1 MNRKVEK
8 VVKIIDGSGW
18 YKNKINEKFI
28 VVDYDG
34 ASGKYYELVNDNT
47 MVIAKNESKFIKFSD
62 KEVELAKD
70 ILLKSG
76 YNISNNMEE

>member
-8 VVKIIDGSGW
+8 VVKIIEGSGW
-18 YKNKINEKFI
+18 YKNKINKEFI

-34 ASGKYYELVNDNT
+34 ASGKYYELVNNNT
-47 MVIAKNESKFIKFSD
+47 LVIAKNESKFIKFSD
-62 KEVELAKD
+62 KEVKLAKD

>member
-8 VVKIIDGSGW
+8 VVKIIEGSGW
-18 YKNKINEKFI
+18 YKNKINEEFI
-28 VVDYDG
+28 VVDYG
-34 ASGKYYELVNDNT
+34 GVSGKYYELVNNNT
-47 MVIAKNESKFIKFSD
+47 LVIAKNESKFIKFSD

-76 YNISNNMEE
+76 YNISNNMEG